1 MTMMKYLVLT
11 VLYSNMSMRNQTLIK
26 YLFIHMYDSG
36 IMTEKEKKSLLDK
49 YATVHNL
56 SAEEARFR
64 INNITL

>member
-1 MTMMKYLVLT
+1 
-11 VLYSNMSMRNQTLIK
+11 MRNQTLIK